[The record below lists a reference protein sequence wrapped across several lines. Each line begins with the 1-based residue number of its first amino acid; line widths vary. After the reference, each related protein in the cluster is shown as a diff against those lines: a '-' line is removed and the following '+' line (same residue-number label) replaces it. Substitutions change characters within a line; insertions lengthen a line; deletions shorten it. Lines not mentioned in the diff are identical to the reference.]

1 VAKIDALFREMKET
15 GASDLH
21 LVVGFP
27 PMFRLKGEM
36 SRTKHEILTN
46 EVLTGMLYEI
56 LTPEQQRQ
64 LEQHRDL
71 DSAYELEGVAR
82 FRCNFLYQHRGI
94 GAVFRIIPTKI
105 LTIEDLKLPP
115 VLYKIAEFRR
125 GLVVVTGPTGSGKS
139 TTLAAIVDQINKT
152 RDAHILTI
160 EDPIEFV
167 HPNIR
172 CLISQREAGV
182 HARSFAEALRV
193 ATREDPDII
202 LVGEMRDLETIS
214 LALTCA
220 SLGILV
226 FGTLHTNS
234 AAKTIDRIVDAFPSD
249 QQNQVRSMLGDS
261 VQAIIAQQLLRT
273 KDGKGRCA
281 VNEILLG
288 STALA
293 NMIREGKVSQ
303 IPSLIQG
310 GTNEGMQTMDTALM
324 KAVKMDSQKHK
335 ELLEFVQECLDGTIT
350 LTPEE
355 LATASDLIEAH
366 VKFERDA
373 IVMAE
378 KSLEDSRHF
387 VINQVLKYILEDER
401 KHFSMVTDMNSY
413 KSHIYPYA

>member
-1 VAKIDALFREMKET
+1 MAKIDALFREMKES

-21 LVVGFP
+21 LFVGFP
-27 PMFRLKGEM
+27 PILRMKGQM
-36 SRTKHEILTN
+36 ARTGHPVLTN
-46 EVLTGMLYEI
+46 EALTELLYEI
-56 LTPEQQRQ
+56 LTPEQREE

-71 DSAYELEGVAR
+71 DSAYEIEGVAR

-94 GAVFRIIPTKI
+94 GAVFRIIPTEI
-105 LTIEDLKLPP
+105 MTIEDLNLPP
-115 VLYKIAEFRR
+115 VLYKIAELRS

-139 TTLAAIVDQINKT
+139 TTLAAIIDRINKT
-152 RDAHILTI
+152 RDAHILTV

-167 HPNIR
+167 HPIIR
-172 CLISQREAGV
+172 CLITQREAGA
-182 HARSFAEALRV
+182 HAHSFGDALRV

-234 AAKTIDRIVDAFPSD
+234 AAKTIDRIIDAFPSD

-281 VNEILLG
+281 ATEILLG
-288 STALA
+288 SSALA
-293 NMIREGKVSQ
+293 NIIREGKVTQ

-310 GTNEGMQTMDTALM
+310 GVNEGMQTMDSALM
-324 KAVKMDSQKHK
+324 KMIK
-335 ELLEFVQECLDGTIT
+335 EDRI
-350 LTPEE
+350 TPEAAYE
-355 LATASDLIEAH
+355 
-366 VKFERDA
+366 KA
-373 IVMAE
+373 IDKALFAGMIGKKGEEV
-378 KSLEDSRHF
+378 
-387 VINQVLKYILEDER
+387 
-401 KHFSMVTDMNSY
+401 
-413 KSHIYPYA
+413 